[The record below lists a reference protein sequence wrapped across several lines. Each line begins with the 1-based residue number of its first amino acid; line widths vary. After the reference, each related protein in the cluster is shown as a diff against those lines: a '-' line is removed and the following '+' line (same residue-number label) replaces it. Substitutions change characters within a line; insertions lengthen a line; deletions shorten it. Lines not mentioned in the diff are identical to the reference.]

1 MSKYP
6 SIKQAFQILGF
17 IIVLTVLIG
26 IPLDLL
32 NKSILNLSDSLVNL
46 ISYSIPILIASTRYL
61 KRRKI
66 ANQDDYLIKQ
76 EKISIPTLLSLIA
89 FLLLI
94 IIFTDPIAN
103 LLPVPDWFNEIMLKF
118 ISKDIY
124 SFLTIVILAPV
135 FEELILRGVIL
146 DGFLKSYN
154 PRKAI
159 LLSAFAFGLFHLN
172 PWQFVPAFIGGL
184 YLGWIY
190 YRTESIIPCVVI
202 HSVNNLTAFL
212 MLIYSPNYPLFE
224 LFGGNKMNYL
234 LAIVIS
240 ITLFTVGIRVLN
252 KKIKSTFNGKLP
264 GKSDFSASLTGPRD
278 LG

>member
-1 MSKYP
+1 MNKYP
-6 SIKQAFQILGF
+6 SIKQSFQILGF

-32 NKSILNLSDSLVNL
+32 NKSFLNLSDLLVEL
-46 ISYSIPILIASTRYL
+46 ISYSIVMLIVSIRYL
-61 KRRKI
+61 KRRMI

-76 EKISIPTLLSLIA
+76 EKTSIPVLLSLVA
-89 FLLLI
+89 FQLLI
-94 IIFTDPIAN
+94 IIFTDPIDN
-103 LLPVPDWFNEIMLKF
+103 FLPVPDWFNEIMSKI

-124 SFLTIVILAPV
+124 SFITVVILAPI

-190 YRTESIIPCVVI
+190 YRTQSIIPCIVI
-202 HSVNNLTAFL
+202 HSVNNLTVFL
-212 MLIYSPNYPLFE
+212 MLVYDPNFTLTKF
-224 LFGGNKMNYL
+224 FDGNMISYFL
-234 LAIVIS
+234 TILIS
-240 ITLFTVGIRVLN
+240 IIIFTLGIRVLN
-252 KKIKSTFNGKLP
+252 EKIKSINNSKLP
-264 GKSDFSASLTGPRD
+264 ASQVPLLR
-278 LG
+278 

>member
-1 MSKYP
+1 MNKYP

-17 IIVLTVLIG
+17 IIVLTILIG

-32 NKSILNLSDSLVNL
+32 NKSILNLSDSFVNL
-46 ISYSIPILIASTRYL
+46 ISYTIPILIASTRYL

-76 EKISIPTLLSLIA
+76 EKISIPIFLSLIA

-94 IIFTDPIAN
+94 IIFTDPINN
-103 LLPVPDWFNEIMLKF
+103 LLPVPDWFNEIMLKLV
-118 ISKDIY
+118 SKDIY
-124 SFLTIVILAPV
+124 SFITVVILAPI
-135 FEELILRGVIL
+135 FEELILRGVII

-159 LLSAFAFGLFHLN
+159 LLSAFAFGLLHLN

-190 YRTESIIPCVVI
+190 YRTQSILPCIVI
-202 HSVNNLTAFL
+202 HSANNLIAFL
-212 MLIYSPNYPLFE
+212 MLVYDPNNILSKYFNE
-224 LFGGNKMNYL
+224 NKMIYFSIIL
-234 LAIVIS
+234 IS

-252 KKIKSTFNGKLP
+252 EKIETHHNFLYK
-264 GKSDFSASLTGPRD
+264 
-278 LG
+278 

>member
-1 MSKYP
+1 MTKLKYP
-6 SIKQAFQILGF
+6 SIKQTFQILGF

-26 IPLDLL
+26 IPLDLI
-32 NKSILNLSDSLVNL
+32 NKSILNLNDSFVNL

-66 ANQDDYLIKQ
+66 ANQDEYLIKQ
-76 EKISIPTLLSLIA
+76 EKISIPILLSLIA

-94 IIFTDPIAN
+94 IIFTDPIDN
-103 LLPVPDWFNEIMLKF
+103 LLPVPDWFNEIMSKF
-118 ISKDIY
+118 FSKDIY
-124 SFLTIVILAPV
+124 SFITVVIMAPIL
-135 FEELILRGVIL
+135 EELILRGVIL

-190 YRTESIIPCVVI
+190 YRTQSIIPCIVI

-212 MLIYSPNYPLFE
+212 MLVYDPNYTLTKF
-224 LFGGNKMNYL
+224 FDGNMVSYFL
-234 LAIVIS
+234 TILIS
-240 ITLFTVGIRVLN
+240 IILFTFGIRVLN
-252 KKIKSTFNGKLP
+252 EKMKSTHNISYPHG
-264 GKSDFSASLTGPRD
+264 AE
-278 LG
+278 

>member
-1 MSKYP
+1 MNKYP

-32 NKSILNLSDSLVNL
+32 NKSITNLSDSLVNL
-46 ISYSIPILIASTRYL
+46 ISYSIVILIVSTRYL

-66 ANQDDYLIKQ
+66 ANHDGYLIKQ
-76 EKISIPTLLSLIA
+76 EKTSIAILLSLIA

-94 IIFTDPIAN
+94 IIITDPIDN
-103 LLPVPDWFNEIMLKF
+103 LLPVPDWFNKIMLKV
-118 ISKDIY
+118 ISKDLY
-124 SFLTIVILAPV
+124 SFITVVILAPI
-135 FEELILRGVIL
+135 FEELIMRGVIL

-190 YRTESIIPCVVI
+190 YRTQSIIPCIVI

-212 MLIYSPNYPLFE
+212 MLVYVPNYTLIKFFDGNMIIYFLTILFSTII
-224 LFGGNKMNYL
+224 F
-234 LAIVIS
+234 
-240 ITLFTVGIRVLN
+240 TLGIRLLN
-252 KKIKSTFNGKLP
+252 EKMKSTHKISYP
-264 GKSDFSASLTGPRD
+264 SSAG
-278 LG
+278 

>member
-1 MSKYP
+1 MNKYP

-17 IIVLTVLIG
+17 IIFVTILIAV
-26 IPLDLL
+26 PLNLL
-32 NKSILNLSDSLVNL
+32 KSILNLSDSLVNL

-76 EKISIPTLLSLIA
+76 EKISISILLSLIA

-94 IIFTDPIAN
+94 IIFTDPINN
-103 LLPVPDWFNEIMLKF
+103 LIPVPDWFNDLMIKVV
-118 ISKDIY
+118 SKDIF
-124 SFLTIVILAPV
+124 SFISVVIFAPI

-159 LLSAFAFGLFHLN
+159 LLSALAFGLFHLN

-190 YRTESIIPCVVI
+190 YRTQSIIPCIVI
-202 HSVNNLTAFL
+202 HSINNLIAFL
-212 MLIYSPNYPLFE
+212 MLSYDPNFTLTKFFDGSMMTYFFIIL
-224 LFGGNKMNYL
+224 
-234 LAIVIS
+234 IS

-252 KKIKSTFNGKLP
+252 EKIKCTYNSKMP
-264 GKSDFSASLTGPRD
+264 GNPGFGASLKEN
-278 LG
+278 